1 MIRAYHCHQM
11 QTRPLVALA
20 ALAVAS
26 SPELAKEG
34 FAELKHG
41 FREKFNADP
50 MGSTMGTVAVGAL
63 LFYRAEK
70 GKNPKVKSY
79 YDALVYVSTN
89 LSVGFSDIFAVTPM
103 GKAIGSLL
111 MTYGPAMATRALDD
125 PRDPKNPEPTQRDV
139 VERLDK
145 IFEALSSAKF
155 AQRAV

>member
-11 QTRPLVALA
+11 QTRPLAVLA
-20 ALAVAS
+20 ALALAS
-26 SPELAKEG
+26 SPELAKDG
-34 FAELKHG
+34 LAKLKDDL
-41 FREKFNADP
+41 REKFNADP

-70 GKNPKVKSY
+70 GHNPKVKTY

-103 GKAIGSLL
+103 GKAIGTLL

-125 PRDPKNPEPTQRDV
+125 PKDPNDPDPTQRDV
-139 VERLDK
+139 VDRLDK
-145 IFEALSSAKF
+145 ILEALSART
-155 AQRAV
+155 A